1 MLIDD
6 NEDNKDVERHGYI
19 RQMII
24 GVRLGLLLAPT
35 GALRE
40 DLKRKSTFSFGHC
53 PKRGGVYPCSNFLA
67 LFSLS

>member
-35 GALRE
+35 GALIAAAA
-40 DLKRKSTFSFGHC
+40 TFSF
-53 PKRGGVYPCSNFLA
+53 
-67 LFSLS
+67 